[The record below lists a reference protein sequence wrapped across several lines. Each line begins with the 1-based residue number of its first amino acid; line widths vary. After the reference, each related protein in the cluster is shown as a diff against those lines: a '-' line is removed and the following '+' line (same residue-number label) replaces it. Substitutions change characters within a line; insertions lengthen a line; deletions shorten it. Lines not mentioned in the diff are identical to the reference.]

1 MTQLALFAV
10 NLKSLWEGCLEEDIP
25 ECLWG
30 TVDSLTSVRAGHG
43 VHGPVF
49 HPLGQVHSFLL
60 CCINLVPYSY
70 THFRP
75 VSVQRYSFS
84 RFQKAIWHFILCVA
98 SSSLSTFGT
107 NPATQD
113 QLPRELKTW
122 GGFKWTGQRTTDWR
136 PDWRQGGGASD
147 HRPTA
152 LLPWR
157 RDRSGTR
164 PRRLKV
170 REVNWGAAVEHE
182 GRTAAWERTSGKLLR
197 LAGRVSAE
205 RGTG

>member
-84 RFQKAIWHFILCVA
+84 RFQKAI
-98 SSSLSTFGT
+98 
-107 NPATQD
+107 
-113 QLPRELKTW
+113 
-122 GGFKWTGQRTTDWR
+122 
-136 PDWRQGGGASD
+136 
-147 HRPTA
+147 
-152 LLPWR
+152 
-157 RDRSGTR
+157 
-164 PRRLKV
+164 
-170 REVNWGAAVEHE
+170 
-182 GRTAAWERTSGKLLR
+182 
-197 LAGRVSAE
+197 
-205 RGTG
+205 